1 MQPPAQKLGQLQPTR
16 FLPLRKNRFRRSE
29 LRLYLGDL
37 WERLGEERGNQF
49 FYYLR
54 KVPRSPGGGKR
65 QVEPVQKE
73 KNICKH
79 CKPPILGFKML
90 VFGGCIWGWKN

>member
-1 MQPPAQKLGQLQPTR
+1 MHH
-16 FLPLRKNRFRRSE
+16 FLVPLRKNRFRRSE

-54 KVPRSPGGGKR
+54 KVPRSPPAGKK
-65 QVEPVQKE
+65 QVEPVK
-73 KNICKH
+73 KKKKH
-79 CKPPILGFKML
+79 IWKPPILGLNML